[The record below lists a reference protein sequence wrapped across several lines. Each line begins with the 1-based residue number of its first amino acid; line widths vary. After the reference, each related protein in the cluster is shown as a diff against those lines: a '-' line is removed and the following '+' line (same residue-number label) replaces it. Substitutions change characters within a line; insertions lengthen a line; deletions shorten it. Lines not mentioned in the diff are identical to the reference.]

1 MGQFNQLITLLVIT
15 LSNIL
20 QTNKLLTVCPIF
32 GHDIEP
38 KFCFRDL
45 FDERHG
51 RLQSQNL
58 FLRHDPLALVQ
69 QLLGELVVD
78 SLRQVVDARVRAH
91 LRENQ
96 LKFNTIETLIC
107 KNYSWNTSTFQFI

>member
-15 LSNIL
+15 LSNFL
-20 QTNKLLTVCPIF
+20 QTNKLLTVSPIF

-38 KFCFRDL
+38 ELCFRDL
-45 FDERHG
+45 FDERHC

-58 FLRHDPLALVQ
+58 FLRHHPLALVQ

-78 SLRQVVDARVRAH
+78 SLRQVVDASVRAH

-96 LKFNTIETLIC
+96 FKFSKIVSISLV
-107 KNYSWNTSTFQFI
+107 